1 MKYSE
6 IKESIKDYSIL
17 NPTRVY
23 VEIISLGVLAWLA
36 FIYAVINKN
45 IPSLI
50 LSGIL
55 MYRGH
60 GLIHEVSHLRNFLKY
75 YEALYDFFF
84 GFPNRIP
91 AYSIR
96 THRFHHGI
104 NSFGTIKDPEYEKW
118 TDKPSYFLL
127 RPALLCNL
135 YPLFLTLRFGVWP
148 IFSLVTPKSWSEY
161 VYLRMSSF
169 VMNLNYERPRNIQE
183 EQEVKRSDLM
193 MSLFLF
199 SSLLVA
205 YSFNVLV
212 TYILYWYAMAVVLF
226 LLNTYRALVAHRYL
240 AHRKAQDSSI
250 DGQLLDSVT
259 IEGSFLTEL
268 WAPNGLRYHSTHH
281 YLPNI
286 PYYNLGKVHRKLKQ
300 LLPEGHP
307 YLSTIEPS
315 FKSAFSKLAKSCS
328 Q

>member
-6 IKESIKDYSIL
+6 IKEAVKEYSIL
-17 NPTRVY
+17 NPKRVY
-23 VEIISLGVLAWLA
+23 VEIIALGVFAWIA
-36 FIYAVINKN
+36 FIHAVLNEN
-45 IPSLI
+45 LLSLI
-50 LSGIL
+50 ISSIL

-60 GLIHEVSHLRNFLKY
+60 SLIHEVSHLRNILNY
-75 YEALYDFFF
+75 YEGLYDFFF

-96 THRFHHGI
+96 THRFHHGV

-118 TDKPSYFLL
+118 TDKPALFLL

-148 IFSLVTPKSWSEY
+148 IISLIAPKNWSDY

-183 EQEVKRSDLM
+183 EQEVKRSDLL
-193 MSLFLF
+193 MSAFLF
-199 SSLLVA
+199 SSLLTA
-205 YSFNVLV
+205 YSFGVLM
-212 TYILYWYAMAVVLF
+212 TFILYWYAMAVVLF
-226 LLNTYRALVAHRYL
+226 LFNTYRALVAHRYL
-240 AHRKAQDSSI
+240 AHRKEEDSSI

-259 IEGSFLTEL
+259 IEGNYFTEL

-300 LLPEGHP
+300 LLPNDHL
-307 YLSTIEPS
+307 YHITVEPD
-315 FKSAFSKLAKSCS
+315 FKSAFSKLMKSCS
-328 Q
+328 